1 VRSGRL
7 GIWAATLASRLQGA
21 RRAPTLEQC
30 RSSPILRPGGRAP
43 GGTGLVAIDPPAA
56 GCWSSAFSG
65 GARRHDLRSW
75 VIPKGGKPKSA
86 GLFDGGGSTTV
97 VRLGEGVPRGSVVAA
112 TIERSGGADAPTQ
125 TPIITAQT

>member
-1 VRSGRL
+1 VLVVQRL
-7 GIWAATLASRLQGA
+7 
-21 RRAPTLEQC
+21 
-30 RSSPILRPGGRAP
+30 
-43 GGTGLVAIDPPAA
+43 PAA
-56 GCWSSAFSG
+56 PAGRIYEA
-65 GARRHDLRSW
+65 W